1 MSEAKPFSLYEF
13 DFNIM
18 LLLAC
23 IGIFVK
29 LMFEFGGF
37 RSSNSTKATAAIIG
51 YTLVVISLASLL
63 FVQLSLAKA
72 ADMKQAGI
80 FEFIRRLIS
89 GSIPPLLMLFIV
101 IWLIYININY
111 FDRINSG
118 TLTNEYNNVSF
129 ISSGLVLAQLAVV
142 FLSIS
147 KSEKPMED
155 DDGVWAALQS
165 NITSITYLL
174 TLANIMFIGIINIIL
189 EYFATDG

>member
-23 IGIFVK
+23 IGIFIK
-29 LMFEFGGF
+29 LMFEFGGV

-51 YTLVVISLASLL
+51 YTLVVISLSSLL

-80 FEFIRRLIS
+80 LEFIRRLVS
-89 GSIPPLLMLFIV
+89 SSIPPLLMLFII
-101 IWLIYININY
+101 IWMIYININY
-111 FDRINSG
+111 YDRINSG
-118 TLTNEYNNVSF
+118 TLTNEYNNISF
-129 ISSGLVLAQLAVV
+129 ISTGLILAQLSVV

-147 KSEKPMED
+147 KNEPPSED

>member
-23 IGIFVK
+23 IGIFIK
-29 LMFEFGGF
+29 LMFEFGGV

-51 YTLVVISLASLL
+51 YTLVVISLSSLL

-80 FEFIRRLIS
+80 LEFIRRLVS
-89 GSIPPLLMLFIV
+89 SSIPPLLMLFII
-101 IWLIYININY
+101 IWMIYININY
-111 FDRINSG
+111 YDRINSG

-129 ISSGLVLAQLAVV
+129 ISTGLILAQLSVV
-142 FLSIS
+142 FLRTNLHQ
-147 KSEKPMED
+147 KMTTVYGRRYRVTLPP
-155 DDGVWAALQS
+155 
-165 NITSITYLL
+165 LL
-174 TLANIMFIGIINIIL
+174 I
-189 EYFATDG
+189 Y